1 MEVYKMKRLYR
12 SKKHRMV
19 AGVLGGVADY
29 FNVDPTLVRLLF
41 FVGLVF
47 SVFTLG
53 LVYLGAAIIIPNE
66 EDIY

>member
-1 MEVYKMKRLYR
+1 MKRLYR

>member
-1 MEVYKMKRLYR
+1 MKKLYR
-12 SKKHRMV
+12 SKKHRMF

-29 FNVDPTLVRLLF
+29 FNLDPTLVRLVF
-41 FVGLVF
+41 FIGLVF

-53 LVYLGAAIIIPNE
+53 LVYIGAAFIIPNE